1 VLADPTRVQQVLINL
16 CTNAYHAMRERGGR
30 MVIRLREADSAIGPK
45 RPAALPPGR
54 WVRLSVADTGA
65 GMSPEVLEKIFE
77 PYFTTRDAGEGT
89 GMGLAMVHGIVKDL
103 GGEITVESSP
113 GEGSEFRVWL
123 PLADALVGPDLEI
136 QPEPAVGGPEKILV
150 VDDEAAISEMIRLI
164 LIRLGYEVSAHS
176 HPDDLWAVFQ
186 ENPDE
191 YDLLISDMTMP
202 GRTGME
208 LARAIQSVRPG
219 FPVIICTG
227 YSEAVTGDGG
237 AAGVAEVVRKPLAKN
252 ELAAAV
258 RRALSGRN
266 APAPPDSPS
275 GEGDS
280 PN

>member
-30 MVIRLREADSAIGPK
+30 MVIRLREADSAAGPK
-45 RPAALPPGR
+45 RPASLPPGR
-54 WVRLSVADTGA
+54 WVQLSVADTGV
-65 GMSPEVLEKIFE
+65 GMAPEVLEKIFE
-77 PYFTTRDAGEGT
+77 PYFTTREAGEGT

-103 GGEITVESSP
+103 GGEITVESRQ
-113 GEGSEFRVWL
+113 GAGAEFRVWL
-123 PLADALVGPDLEI
+123 PLADALAGPDLEL
-136 QPEPAVGGPEKILV
+136 QPEPVVGGPEKILV

-164 LIRLGYEVSAHS
+164 LTRFGYEVSAHS

-202 GRTGME
+202 GRTGLD
-208 LARAIQSVRPG
+208 LARAIQSIRPG

-227 YSEAVTGDGG
+227 YSEAVTGDGVT
-237 AAGVAEVVRKPLAKN
+237 AGIAEVVRKPVAKN

-266 APAPPDSPS
+266 AGSPPDSPS
-275 GEGDS
+275 AEVNS
-280 PN
+280 SN